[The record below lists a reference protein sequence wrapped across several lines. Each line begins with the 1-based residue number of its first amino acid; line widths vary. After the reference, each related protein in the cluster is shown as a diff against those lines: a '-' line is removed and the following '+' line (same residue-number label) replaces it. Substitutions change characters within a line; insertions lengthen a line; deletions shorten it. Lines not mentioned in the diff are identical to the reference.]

1 MKEKIIVF
9 IIGVLVGAVLATG
22 AFFIYTKVSSSN
34 NTTEQTQQ
42 INGERPEM
50 NGEKPSGERPEMNGE
65 APPELPNGEKPS
77 GERPDKSSNE
87 NTTENSTKKS
97 DNTATE
103 NN

>member
-34 NTTEQTQQ
+34 NATEQTQQ
-42 INGERPEM
+42 INRERPEM
-50 NGEKPSGERPEMNGE
+50 NGEMSSGERPEMNGE
-65 APPELPNGEKPS
+65 QPPELPNGEKSS
-77 GERPDKSSNE
+77 GERPNKSNSGNS
-87 NTTENSTKKS
+87 TENNAKKS

>member
-42 INGERPEM
+42 ITGERPEM
-50 NGEKPSGERPEMNGE
+50 NGEE
-65 APPELPNGEKPS
+65 PPELPNGEKPS

-87 NTTENSTKKS
+87 NTTENNTKKS

>member
-1 MKEKIIVF
+1 MKEKIIIFV
-9 IIGVLVGAVLATG
+9 IGVLVGAVLATG
-22 AFFIYTKVSSSN
+22 AFFIYTKASSSN

-50 NGEKPSGERPEMNGE
+50 NGEM
-65 APPELPNGEKPS
+65 PS
-77 GERPDKSSNE
+77 GERPDKSNNE
-87 NTTENSTKKS
+87 NTTKNNTKTS